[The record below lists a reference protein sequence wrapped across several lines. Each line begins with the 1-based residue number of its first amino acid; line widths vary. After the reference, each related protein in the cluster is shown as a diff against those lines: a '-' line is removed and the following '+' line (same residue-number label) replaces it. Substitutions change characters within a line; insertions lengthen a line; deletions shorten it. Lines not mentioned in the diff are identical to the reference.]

1 MSQDI
6 LFPATGYTNF
16 TCTLAGLTSGS
27 ARQTTLVSN
36 TSSPKALAQIFVQIT
51 SGGTGPTAGTVY
63 EVYLLRGSADGTD
76 DIRDDG
82 AGASDAAITI
92 ENAPLLGVILV
103 TNTASKAFKKVF
115 DTRGYELGPQWGI
128 AIRNATNQAIHI
140 TEANHKLGYRYIY
153 PQIQAAA

>member
-6 LFPATGYTNF
+6 LFPATSYANF
-16 TCTLAGLTSGS
+16 TCTLAGLTAGS
-27 ARQTTLVSN
+27 ARQTTLLAN
-36 TSSPKALAQIFVQIT
+36 TSSPKAIAEIFVQIT

-63 EVYLLRGSADGTD
+63 EVYLIRGSADGTD

-92 ENAPLLGVILV
+92 LNAPLLGVLVV
-103 TNTASKAFKKVF
+103 TNSSSTAFKRVF

-128 AIRNATNQAIHI
+128 AIKNATNQAIHI
-140 TEANHKLGYRYIY
+140 TEGNHKLGYRYIY